1 MSLSIINSGGIKAYC
16 SELIVNE
23 DQEIYFLSVAGYQT
37 AVKGIIANVLEY
49 GSVSIMIDGEYF
61 YPSRSTLNYNVHYQ
75 KLPSELFQGITLL
88 KIALPDN
95 KDPKDSFLVI
105 SEDSSSVKDLFF
117 RHLENKTEIPLHP
130 VWSRWLWK
138 TFLKMGWLTPL
149 DTLVGDFKG
158 YLVEINEGELKDI
171 ITKAI
176 TERNPEVIRC
186 FEKGEKDGRD
196 KLFEG
201 FP

>member
-1 MSLSIINSGGIKAYC
+1 MSLPVIISGGIKAYC

-23 DQEIYFLSVAGYQT
+23 DQKIYFLSVAGYQA

-49 GSVSIMIDGEYF
+49 GSVTVIVDDEYF
-61 YPSRSTLNYNVHYQ
+61 YPSRSTLNYTVHYQ
-75 KLPSELFQGITLL
+75 KLPSELFQGVTLL

-95 KDPKDSFLVI
+95 KEPKDCFLVI
-105 SEDSSSVKDLFF
+105 SEDSPSVKDLFF
-117 RHLENKTEIPLHP
+117 RHLENKIEIPLHP
-130 VWSRWLWK
+130 VWSQWLWN
-138 TFLKMGWLTPL
+138 TFSEKGWPTPL
-149 DTLVGDFKG
+149 DTLIGDFKG
-158 YLVEINEGELKDI
+158 YLVEINEEELKDI
-171 ITKAI
+171 ISMAI